1 MNTSYKHL
9 SIDEREKI
17 MVLLSL
23 GKSMGII
30 AKQLNRAKS
39 TICREIKR
47 NGGVDNYSAIKA
59 TCLYQTRR
67 QACRPRLKLT
77 NPYVFNLVQD
87 KLFNHQWSPEQI
99 QHRLALEGSQITV
112 SYATI
117 YRGVHQ
123 GLFDVDGKLATRKLR
138 HKGKT
143 RHTKNYEEKRGKIPI
158 THHLIDRP
166 QIANERLR
174 IGDWEADTVLGKLGK
189 ACFVTLVDRCSRFL
203 ICTTVKA
210 KKATLVSQAIINA
223 LVNQPVHT
231 ITPDR
236 GKEFA
241 KHQEITDHLKA
252 IIYFPPSRQPWQR
265 GSNENT
271 NRLLREYFPKGSD
284 INQWDNQYI

>member
-1 MNTSYKHL
+1 MSTSYKHL

-67 QACRPRLKLT
+67 QACRPSLKLT

-87 KLFNHQWSPEQI
+87 KLFNHQWSLEQI

-112 SYATI
+112 SYA
-117 YRGVHQ
+117 
-123 GLFDVDGKLATRKLR
+123 
-138 HKGKT
+138 
-143 RHTKNYEEKRGKIPI
+143 
-158 THHLIDRP
+158 
-166 QIANERLR
+166 
-174 IGDWEADTVLGKLGK
+174 
-189 ACFVTLVDRCSRFL
+189 
-203 ICTTVKA
+203 
-210 KKATLVSQAIINA
+210 
-223 LVNQPVHT
+223 
-231 ITPDR
+231 
-236 GKEFA
+236 
-241 KHQEITDHLKA
+241 
-252 IIYFPPSRQPWQR
+252 IIYFPPPRQPWQR

-271 NRLLREYFPKGSD
+271 NGLLTEYFPKGSD
-284 INQWDNQYI
+284 INQWDNQYIQTKVAKLNLRPRKCLNWRTPYEVYYQKVLQLV